1 MSSSCCSRGEGNE
14 FFLKKTIFRE
24 YTKVINLLLLLL
36 GTWLSLGKRER
47 KTQARQQC
55 IECTRKGERGDR
67 RMEKVTGNGTNC
79 PLPYLANKAQLAPTA
94 TSTYVP
100 NSANPFFV
108 HTVYAKRRGWALTII
123 RPSFLCCPVPLLLSL
138 LILIR
143 AIGL

>member
-55 IECTRKGERGDR
+55 IECTRKGEGGSSDGESHRKWNKLPSALLGQQS
-67 RMEKVTGNGTNC
+67 TACTNS
-79 PLPYLANKAQLAPTA
+79 NI
-94 TSTYVP
+94 YVRTVQT
-100 NSANPFFV
+100 PFSYI
-108 HTVYAKRRGWALTII
+108 YAKRRGWLGTDNNQTFFSLCVLS
-123 RPSFLCCPVPLLLSL
+123 PFFFLS
-138 LILIR
+138 
-143 AIGL
+143 